1 MGFWVFSPESDS
13 VCFLCKNNLH
23 LNKQTIINMIRADFV
38 HRPSALEMKVKI
50 LSGCENTRVT
60 DKTHGPLVLSID
72 FILEFFEKHS
82 FYIYRSDER
91 KIFNTYWWY
100 REIDRSK
107 FALSEPGWYR
117 PWETNVT
124 SFSHHFHWQKVG
136 CIESVI
142 IFINYI
148 IWHSQL
154 GNLNAILQV
163 QTIEQVWLHLICWLH
178 NTLEDT
184 G

>member
-1 MGFWVFSPESDS
+1 
-13 VCFLCKNNLH
+13 
-23 LNKQTIINMIRADFV
+23 MIQN
-38 HRPSALEMKVKI
+38 S
-50 LSGCENTRVT
+50 T
-60 DKTHGPLVLSID
+60 
-72 FILEFFEKHS
+72 EK
-82 FYIYRSDER
+82 
-91 KIFNTYWWY
+91 
-100 REIDRSK
+100 EIDRSK

-136 CIESVI
+136 CSESVI

-148 IWHSQL
+148 TWHSQL

-178 NTLEDT
+178 NTQKILDKKSGKCIEIFIFYFILSPFT
-184 G
+184 SKYLSCKELPQMFCKQ